1 MSESRW
7 VRLESL
13 SGCGPGSGRSA
24 WFVPSVSSALSS
36 SNKAGLQS
44 CRLSPTEGASPRESW
59 GGDPPR

>member
-1 MSESRW
+1 MSESQW

-44 CRLSPTEGASPRESW
+44 CRLSPRKGRARVRA
-59 GGDPPR
+59 GDGDPPR